1 MHHHHPPLPVTTV
14 PAMPTTSQQQPQQ
27 QQQQQ
32 PQQQQPQQRRR
43 KKRPNY
49 GTRTVEV
56 RRGYNGFGFTIS
68 GQQPCRLSCINSN
81 SPAEQAGLRAGDFLI
96 SVNDLN
102 VSKLPHETVVQLIG
116 NSFGSIRMQIAENY
130 YSDSSD
136 EENANATLLIQRSA
150 RGQLLAAS
158 LGAGVRNKPRFLHHK
173 SKMHRLRNSPQKKP
187 PESVE
192 QPESSAAAAA
202 APAPPMPDQ
211 STLRPVLEDA
221 PLAIGLAN
229 KSAADVANV
238 SAMVR
243 AVGSA
248 ALEYRVIVGYLGT
261 IEMPKQIS
269 HSSKLQTV
277 RSCIRKLRQEKRQP
291 TIVLMCITPECLR
304 LQSANGGTLATYASA
319 RLNYVSSSS
328 ESENRFFG
336 LVTSAV
342 HNTQI
347 EEEYDVEDK
356 SNAGGAHISISHSC
370 HVFVIDTKLIEHGQH
385 LARAHEYR
393 LQCTRDPI
401 SNLCLEFPN
410 NSEYVVNLIRS
421 MYTMRILPPASR
433 SQQPDYEA
441 GAGVGAAAAA
451 HSPQP
456 SNHSEISTTTSNS
469 DSGIGFN
476 NDCTNISDRILV
488 VDFAGAAAVAAHGL
502 VPAAPAPARPLG
514 IVGVPDNRLTVR
526 AMPDPDPKTPAASCS
541 LRRPNLLASFNLIKS
556 PATNL
561 TATRS
566 CDDVL
571 NLLVDDAPVLPA
583 VASMDDISL
592 HSTVPSQDEPT
603 HLFVHPSACVARK
616 ARRSLQPHTAPAQL
630 LLATEPTPSKLSA
643 QVFGKPR
650 SRQSLGFEAIDSV
663 QSPGLAG
670 CCVDQPMD
678 TWTSLQNLHKAAKQ
692 MGGPSTSS
700 SSTHCLLEA
709 TNSEPDLG
717 NRALPS
723 NASPF
728 RRAWG
733 QSSFRMPRASDKASK
748 SAAAAGAATAAATG
762 STHVVRRSASMNA
775 SSDNDV
781 YIKALMLDELKP
793 AAAAPSSKTPSP
805 PQLALFQVPQILTT
819 PAPPSSIM
827 VTASLE
833 SQSEPAPTPEQLGPA
848 SWGTSFERML
858 QDAAGMQTFAEF
870 LKKEFSAEN
879 IYFWTACE
887 RYRCTEQEAE
897 RVTLAR
903 QIFGKHLANSSS
915 DPVNVD
921 SQARNLSDEKLGSGA
936 TDIFAP
942 AQKQIFN
949 LMKFDSYQRFI
960 RSDLYKSCV
969 DAEQKQQPLPFTGA
983 DLDELLKTNFH
994 VVASPKLKKSASN
1007 AEDRRRKSL
1016 LPWHRKTRSK
1026 SRDRTEIMADL
1037 QHTLMPAPP
1046 PPPPLLALLSG
1057 GSQSAQNSLSDLHSS
1072 RSSLSSFDAGGPAA
1086 GPAQGASADN
1096 VCSLCRVILTDGATT
1111 IVQTRPGETVGQL
1124 VERLLEK
1131 RNLVY
1136 PFYDV
1141 VFQGSTKSID
1151 TQQSSQLLAGKEV
1164 LIERRVAFKLDLP
1177 DPKVISVKSKP
1188 KKQLHEV
1195 IRPILNKYNYQMD
1208 GVQVLLR
1215 DTQAPLD
1222 LMQPVTVADGQ
1233 RLQIAL
1239 LKPDFQL
1246 SGGSSM
1252 PPKQSKPMKPLPTA
1266 AAASESSTQLDELTN
1281 KMFNELLQS
1290 KADAAAAAS
1299 QHKKPADLCSMKSNE
1314 APSESS
1320 SSLFERMR
1328 QRQQRENSNIP
1339 GSKLPKLKK
1348 KSTSSQ
1354 HSEELT
1360 TIAASNGTAAAAAT
1374 IATAD
1379 PKKPIIAKLKAGV
1392 KLQSTERV
1400 AETQD
1405 ELLEGLKRA
1414 QLARL
1419 EDQRGTEINFDLP
1432 DFLKNKENLNAA
1444 ASKLRKVRANL
1455 SPVNKAATSP
1465 TDAPQPA
1472 PRLSITR
1479 GQQQQSS
1486 VSPMKVDAEQETE
1499 LTNESS
1505 AAELQEFAKAPPP
1518 LPPKPKVLPIKP
1530 SNWGAAAA
1538 NNSAPPPTT
1547 TIAGNYSNK
1556 FSPAKH
1562 HTLTATATSP
1572 SAKTASASTALAFG
1586 GSKLPLEMQGRKSL
1600 EQAASTRCAYL
1611 DEPSSS
1617 FV

>member
-1 MHHHHPPLPVTTV
+1 MHHHHPPLPITGVSSTAVAAGGADSSQAAATG
-14 PAMPTTSQQQPQQ
+14 PTAPSATTSNSSTQQ
-27 QQQQQ
+27 
-32 PQQQQPQQRRR
+32 QQRRR

-49 GTRTVEV
+49 NYNGIRTVEV

-68 GQQPCRLSCINSN
+68 GQQPCRLSCIISS
-81 SPAEQAGLRAGDFLI
+81 SPAEQAGLRSGDFLI
-96 SVNDLN
+96 SVNGLN

-136 EENANATLLIQRSA
+136 EENANATL

-158 LGAGVRNKPRFLHHK
+158 LRHKPRFLHHK
-173 SKMHRLRNSPQKKP
+173 AKLHRLRNSPQKKLP
-187 PESVE
+187 LPEAVE
-192 QPESSAAAAA
+192 PSPKPSS
-202 APAPPMPDQ
+202 DHL
-211 STLRPVLEDA
+211 TLRPVLEDA
-221 PLAIGLAN
+221 PLVASLS
-229 KSAADVANV
+229 KAADVANV

-248 ALEYRVIVGYLGT
+248 ALEYRVMVGYLGT

-291 TIVLMCITPECLR
+291 TIVLMCITPDSLS
-304 LQSANGGTLATYASA
+304 LQSAGGGVLATYSSA
-319 RLNYVSSSS
+319 RLNFVSSSS

-347 EEEYDVEDK
+347 EEEYEP
-356 SNAGGAHISISHSC
+356 SAGSGAAASGHISISHSC
-370 HVFVIDTKLIEHGQH
+370 HVFVIDTKLIEHAQH
-385 LARAHEYR
+385 MQRAHEFR

-410 NSEYVVNLIRS
+410 NSEYVVNLVRS

-433 SQQPDYEA
+433 SHQADYEA
-441 GAGVGAAAAA
+441 GAGVAGAAA

-488 VDFAGAAAVAAHGL
+488 VDFLGAEAGAAHAGPPTH
-502 VPAAPAPARPLG
+502 PAPARPLG
-514 IVGVPDNRLTVR
+514 IVGIPDNRLTVR
-526 AMPDPDPKTPAASCS
+526 AMPDPSGHPKSPPGSSS

-561 TATRS
+561 TSTRS

-571 NLLVDDAPVLPA
+571 NLFVDDSPRALGA

-592 HSTVPSQDEPT
+592 HSAAPSLDEAHT
-603 HLFVHPSACVARK
+603 FAHPSCVPRK
-616 ARRSLQPHTAPAQL
+616 IRRSLIMEAPSTPH
-630 LLATEPTPSKLSA
+630 KLSA
-643 QVFGKPR
+643 QVFGQPG
-650 SRQSLGFEAIDSV
+650 SRHSLGFEAIDNV
-663 QSPGLAG
+663 QSSSASVT
-670 CCVDQPMD
+670 CIDQAMD
-678 TWTSLQNLHKAAKQ
+678 TWASLQNLHKSHRERASLSA
-692 MGGPSTSS
+692 S

-717 NRALPS
+717 NRALPA

-733 QSSFRMPRASDKASK
+733 QSSFRTPRSDKVAKQQQPQQGHS
-748 SAAAAGAATAAATG
+748 SPL
-762 STHVVRRSASMNA
+762 VRRTASMNA
-775 SSDNDV
+775 SDNDV
-781 YIKALMLDELKP
+781 YIKTLMLDPDLKP
-793 AAAAPSSKTPSP
+793 TRSQQ
-805 PQLALFQVPQILTT
+805 QLSLLQVPKILTT
-819 PAPPSSIM
+819 PAPPSAISVS
-827 VTASLE
+827 VTNADSA
-833 SQSEPAPTPEQLGPA
+833 QDHGGPS
-848 SWGTSFERML
+848 SWGSSFERML
-858 QDAAGMQTFAEF
+858 QDAAGMQTFSEF

-887 RYRCTEQEAE
+887 RYRMLESEAE
-897 RVTLAR
+897 RTSLAR
-903 QIFGKHLANSSS
+903 EIFGKHLANSSS

-921 SQARNLSDEKLGSGA
+921 SQARSLTEEKLAGA
-936 TDIFAP
+936 APDIFAP

-969 DAEQKQQPLPFTGA
+969 EAEQKGQALPYNGS

-994 VVASPKLKKSASN
+994 MAASSKLKKSASN

-1037 QHTLMPAPP
+1037 QSTLMPAPP
-1046 PPPPLLALLSG
+1046 LPPPALLTSASLKLVSG
-1057 GSQSAQNSLSDLHSS
+1057 QNSLSDLHSS
-1072 RSSLSSFDAGGPAA
+1072 RSSLSSFDAGTTA
-1086 GPAQGASADN
+1086 GGQGASAES

-1111 IVQTRPGETVGQL
+1111 IVQTRAGETVGQL

-1136 PFYDV
+1136 PYYDI

-1151 TQQSSQLLAGKEV
+1151 VQQPSQLLAGKEV
-1164 LIERRVAFKLDLP
+1164 VIERRVAFKLDLP

-1195 IRPILNKYNYQMD
+1195 IRPILNKYNYKMEQ
-1208 GVQVLLR
+1208 VQVILR

-1222 LMQPVTVADGQ
+1222 LNQPVTMADGQ
-1233 RLQIAL
+1233 RLRIVL
-1239 LKPDFQL
+1239 LHSDFQAG
-1246 SGGSSM
+1246 GGSSV
-1252 PPKQSKPMKPLPTA
+1252 PPKQSKPMKPLPQG
-1266 AAASESSTQLDELTN
+1266 QLDELTN
-1281 KMFNELLQS
+1281 KVFNELLAS
-1290 KADAAAAAS
+1290 KADAAAAAGNEKQRPS
-1299 QHKKPADLCSMKSNE
+1299 DLCSMKSNE
-1314 APSESS
+1314 APSETS

-1328 QRQQRENSNIP
+1328 RQQRDGSNIP

-1354 HSEELT
+1354 QSEE
-1360 TIAASNGTAAAAAT
+1360 AASQPTAA
-1374 IATAD
+1374 AD

-1392 KLQSTERV
+1392 KLQVTERV
-1400 AETQD
+1400 AEHQD

-1432 DFLKNKENLNAA
+1432 DFLKNKENLSAA
-1444 ASKLRKVRANL
+1444 VSKLRKVRASL
-1455 SPVNKAATSP
+1455 SPVAKVPPSP
-1465 TDAPQPA
+1465 TELPQPA

-1479 GQQQQSS
+1479 SHHP
-1486 VSPMKVDAEQETE
+1486 VSPMKVDQDQETE
-1499 LTNESS
+1499 LPTE
-1505 AAELQEFAKAPPP
+1505 AQDQAEFAKAPPP

-1530 SNWGAAAA
+1530 SNWGVAVAH
-1538 NNSAPPPTT
+1538 PTS
-1547 TIAGNYSNK
+1547 NYCK
-1556 FSPAKH
+1556 FSPAKQVSP
-1562 HTLTATATSP
+1562 TSPKEPPTPTAT
-1572 SAKTASASTALAFG
+1572 FV
-1586 GSKLPLEMQGRKSL
+1586 SKIPLELGRKAL
-1600 EQAASTRCAYL
+1600 EEAAAGSRCAYL

>member
-1 MHHHHPPLPVTTV
+1 MHHHHPPLPITGGVSPSAVAAGGGATGLSIDSS
-14 PAMPTTSQQQPQQ
+14 PAAATGPTAPAATASNSNTQQ
-27 QQQQQ
+27 
-32 PQQQQPQQRRR
+32 QQRRR

-49 GTRTVEV
+49 NYNGIRTVEV

-68 GQQPCRLSCINSN
+68 GQQPCRLSCIISS
-81 SPAEQAGLRAGDFLI
+81 SPAEQAGLRSGDFLI
-96 SVNDLN
+96 SVNGLN

-136 EENANATLLIQRSA
+136 EENANATL

-158 LGAGVRNKPRFLHHK
+158 LRHKPRFLHHK
-173 SKMHRLRNSPQKKP
+173 AKLHRLRNSPQKKLP
-187 PESVE
+187 LPEAVE
-192 QPESSAAAAA
+192 PSPKPS
-202 APAPPMPDQ
+202 PDHL
-211 STLRPVLEDA
+211 TLRPVLEDA
-221 PLAIGLAN
+221 PLVASLS
-229 KSAADVANV
+229 KAADVANV

-291 TIVLMCITPECLR
+291 TIVLMCITPDSLS
-304 LQSANGGTLATYASA
+304 LQSAGGGVLATYSSA

-347 EEEYDVEDK
+347 EEEYEPSVG
-356 SNAGGAHISISHSC
+356 SGACASGHISISHSC
-370 HVFVIDTKLIEHGQH
+370 HVFVIDTKLIEHAQH
-385 LARAHEYR
+385 LQRAHEFR

-410 NSEYVVNLIRS
+410 NSEYVVNLVRS

-433 SQQPDYEA
+433 SHQADFEA
-441 GAGVGAAAAA
+441 GAGVAGAAA

-488 VDFAGAAAVAAHGL
+488 VDFLGAEAGAAHAGL
-502 VPAAPAPARPLG
+502 PTHPAPARPLG
-514 IVGVPDNRLTVR
+514 IVGIPDNRLTVR
-526 AMPDPDPKTPAASCS
+526 AMPDPSGHPKSPPGSSS

-561 TATRS
+561 TSTRS

-571 NLLVDDAPVLPA
+571 NLFVDDSPRALGA

-592 HSTVPSQDEPT
+592 HSAAPSLDEAHT
-603 HLFVHPSACVARK
+603 FAHPACVPRK
-616 ARRSLQPHTAPAQL
+616 IRRSLILEASSTPH
-630 LLATEPTPSKLSA
+630 KLSA
-643 QVFGKPR
+643 QVFGQPG
-650 SRQSLGFEAIDSV
+650 SRHSLGFEAIDNV
-663 QSPGLAG
+663 QSSSASVT
-670 CCVDQPMD
+670 CIDQAMD
-678 TWTSLQNLHKAAKQ
+678 TWASLQNLHKSHRERASLSA
-692 MGGPSTSS
+692 S

-717 NRALPS
+717 NRALPA

-733 QSSFRMPRASDKASK
+733 QSSFRTPRSDKVAKQQQQPQQGQS
-748 SAAAAGAATAAATG
+748 SPL
-762 STHVVRRSASMNA
+762 VRRTASMNA
-775 SSDNDV
+775 SDNDV
-781 YIKALMLDELKP
+781 YIKTLMLDSDLK
-793 AAAAPSSKTPSP
+793 STRSQQ
-805 PQLALFQVPQILTT
+805 QLSLLQVPKILTT
-819 PAPPSSIM
+819 PAPPSAITVS
-827 VTASLE
+827 VANADSAQE
-833 SQSEPAPTPEQLGPA
+833 HGGPT
-848 SWGTSFERML
+848 SWGGSFERML
-858 QDAAGMQTFAEF
+858 QDAAGMQTFSEF

-887 RYRCTEQEAE
+887 RYRMLESEAE
-897 RVTLAR
+897 RALLAR
-903 QIFGKHLANSSS
+903 EIFAKHLANSSS

-921 SQARNLSDEKLGSGA
+921 SQARSLTEEKLAGA
-936 TDIFAP
+936 APDIFAP

-969 DAEQKQQPLPFTGA
+969 EAEQKGLALPYSGS

-994 VVASPKLKKSASN
+994 MAASSKLKKSASN

-1037 QHTLMPAPP
+1037 QSTLMPAPP
-1046 PPPPLLALLSG
+1046 LPPPALLTSASLKLVSG
-1057 GSQSAQNSLSDLHSS
+1057 QNSLSDLHSS
-1072 RSSLSSFDAGGPAA
+1072 RSSLSSFDAGNTA
-1086 GPAQGASADN
+1086 GGQGASAES

-1111 IVQTRPGETVGQL
+1111 IVQTRAGETVGQL
-1124 VERLLEK
+1124 VDRLLEK

-1136 PFYDV
+1136 PYYDI

-1151 TQQSSQLLAGKEV
+1151 VQQPSQLLAGKEV
-1164 LIERRVAFKLDLP
+1164 VIERRVAFKLDLP

-1195 IRPILNKYNYQMD
+1195 IRPILNKYNYKMEQ
-1208 GVQVLLR
+1208 VQVILR

-1222 LMQPVTVADGQ
+1222 LNQPVTMADGQ
-1233 RLQIAL
+1233 RLRIVL
-1239 LKPDFQL
+1239 LHSDFQVG
-1246 SGGSSM
+1246 GGSSV
-1252 PPKQSKPMKPLPTA
+1252 PPKQSKPMKPLPQG
-1266 AAASESSTQLDELTN
+1266 QLDELTN
-1281 KMFNELLQS
+1281 KVFNELLAS
-1290 KADAAAAAS
+1290 KADAAALAGS
-1299 QHKKPADLCSMKSNE
+1299 EKQRPSDLCSMKSNE
-1314 APSESS
+1314 APSETS

-1328 QRQQRENSNIP
+1328 RQQRDGSNIP

-1354 HSEELT
+1354 QSEE
-1360 TIAASNGTAAAAAT
+1360 AATPATAA
-1374 IATAD
+1374 AD

-1392 KLQSTERV
+1392 KLQ
-1400 AETQD
+1400 
-1405 ELLEGLKRA
+1405 
-1414 QLARL
+1414 
-1419 EDQRGTEINFDLP
+1419 
-1432 DFLKNKENLNAA
+1432 
-1444 ASKLRKVRANL
+1444 
-1455 SPVNKAATSP
+1455 
-1465 TDAPQPA
+1465 
-1472 PRLSITR
+1472 
-1479 GQQQQSS
+1479 
-1486 VSPMKVDAEQETE
+1486 M
-1499 LTNESS
+1499 
-1505 AAELQEFAKAPPP
+1505 
-1518 LPPKPKVLPIKP
+1518 
-1530 SNWGAAAA
+1530 
-1538 NNSAPPPTT
+1538 
-1547 TIAGNYSNK
+1547 NYSR
-1556 FSPAKH
+1556 A
-1562 HTLTATATSP
+1562 
-1572 SAKTASASTALAFG
+1572 
-1586 GSKLPLEMQGRKSL
+1586 
-1600 EQAASTRCAYL
+1600 
-1611 DEPSSS
+1611 
-1617 FV
+1617 

>member
-1 MHHHHPPLPVTTV
+1 MHHHHPPLPITGASGSTAAGAGGAAGTAEEAPPPAVAAGPATT
-14 PAMPTTSQQQPQQ
+14 TTPSGSNAQQ
-27 QQQQQ
+27 QQH
-32 PQQQQPQQRRR
+32 QRRR

-49 GTRTVEV
+49 NYNGIRTVEV

-68 GQQPCRLSCINSN
+68 GQQPCRLSCIISS
-81 SPAEQAGLRAGDFLI
+81 SPAEQAGLRSGDFLI
-96 SVNDLN
+96 SVNGLN

-136 EENANATLLIQRSA
+136 EENAHATL

-158 LGAGVRNKPRFLHHK
+158 LRHKPRFLHHK
-173 SKMHRLRNSPQKKP
+173 AKLHRLRNSPQKKLP
-187 PESVE
+187 LPVEAVESP
-192 QPESSAAAAA
+192 QSSKASPAAEHL
-202 APAPPMPDQ
+202 
-211 STLRPVLEDA
+211 TLRPVLEDA
-221 PLAIGLAN
+221 PLAAGNPSKA
-229 KSAADVANV
+229 AADVANV

-291 TIVLMCITPECLR
+291 TIVLMCITPDSLS
-304 LQSANGGTLATYASA
+304 LQSSGGGVLATYSSA

-347 EEEYDVEDK
+347 EEEYEPP
-356 SNAGGAHISISHSC
+356 SAAAAGHISISHSC
-370 HVFVIDTKLIEHGQH
+370 HVFVIDTKLIEHAQH
-385 LARAHEYR
+385 LQRAHEFR

-410 NSEYVVNLIRS
+410 NSEYVVNLVRS

-433 SQQPDYEA
+433 SHQVDYDAGGA
-441 GAGVGAAAAA
+441 GAGGAAA

-488 VDFAGAAAVAAHGL
+488 VDFLGGGAGQGAAHAG
-502 VPAAPAPARPLG
+502 PPNYPAPARPLG
-514 IVGVPDNRLTVR
+514 IVGIPDNRLTVR
-526 AMPDPDPKTPAASCS
+526 AMPDHAALLKSPSESSS

-561 TATRS
+561 TSTRS

-571 NLLVDDAPVLPA
+571 NLFVDDSPRAFGA

-592 HSTVPSQDEPT
+592 HSAAPSLDET
-603 HLFVHPSACVARK
+603 HTFAHPSCVPRK
-616 ARRSLQPHTAPAQL
+616 MRRSLALDTPTTPH
-630 LLATEPTPSKLSA
+630 KLSA
-643 QVFGKPR
+643 QVFGQPG
-650 SRQSLGFEAIDSV
+650 SRHSLGFEAIDSV
-663 QSPGLAG
+663 QSSSVSGA
-670 CCVDQPMD
+670 CIDQPMD
-678 TWTSLQNLHKAAKQ
+678 TWASLQNLHKSHKDHRTSLSA
-692 MGGPSTSS
+692 SS
-700 SSTHCLLEA
+700 SSHCLLEA

-717 NRALPS
+717 NRALPA

-733 QSSFRMPRASDKASK
+733 QSSFRTPRSDKVAKQQQQQQQLGQS
-748 SAAAAGAATAAATG
+748 SP
-762 STHVVRRSASMNA
+762 VRRTASMNA
-775 SSDNDV
+775 SDNDM
-781 YIKALMLDELKP
+781 YIKTLMLDSDLK
-793 AAAAPSSKTPSP
+793 ATRSQQ
-805 PQLALFQVPQILTT
+805 QLSLLQVPKILTT
-819 PAPPSSIM
+819 PAPPSAITVS
-827 VTASLE
+827 VAGEDAAAQEHGCPS
-833 SQSEPAPTPEQLGPA
+833 
-848 SWGTSFERML
+848 SWGSSFERML
-858 QDAAGMQTFAEF
+858 QDAAGMQTFSEF

-887 RYRCTEQEAE
+887 RYRLLESEAE
-897 RVTLAR
+897 RVLQAR
-903 QIFGKHLANSSS
+903 EIFGKHLANSSS

-921 SQARNLSDEKLGSGA
+921 SQARSLTAEKLA
-936 TDIFAP
+936 TAAPDIFAA

-969 DAEQKQQPLPFTGA
+969 EAEQKHQPLPYSGM

-994 VVASPKLKKSASN
+994 LAASSKLKKSASN

-1026 SRDRTEIMADL
+1026 SRDRGEIMADL

-1046 PPPPLLALLSG
+1046 LPPPALLTSASLKLVSG
-1057 GSQSAQNSLSDLHSS
+1057 QNSLSDLHSS
-1072 RSSLSSFDAGGPAA
+1072 RSSLSSFDAGTGTNTS
-1086 GPAQGASADN
+1086 GGGGQGASAES

-1111 IVQTRPGETVGQL
+1111 IVQTRAGETVGEL

-1136 PFYDV
+1136 PYYDI
-1141 VFQGSTKSID
+1141 VFQGTTKSID
-1151 TQQSSQLLAGKEV
+1151 VQQPSQMLAGKEV

-1195 IRPILNKYNYQMD
+1195 IRPILSKYNYKMEQ
-1208 GVQVLLR
+1208 VQVIMR

-1222 LMQPVTVADGQ
+1222 LNQPVTMADGQ
-1233 RLQIAL
+1233 RLRIL
-1239 LKPDFQL
+1239 LLHGHSDFQVGGV
-1246 SGGSSM
+1246 SGSGSSSSSSM
-1252 PPKQSKPMKPLPTA
+1252 TMTTVPPKQSKPMKPLPQG
-1266 AAASESSTQLDELTN
+1266 QLDELTN
-1281 KMFNELLQS
+1281 KVFSELLAS
-1290 KADAAAAAS
+1290 KVDAA
-1299 QHKKPADLCSMKSNE
+1299 QEKPRPSDLCSMKSNE

-1328 QRQQRENSNIP
+1328 RQQSHGSNIP

-1354 HSEELT
+1354 QSEE
-1360 TIAASNGTAAAAAT
+1360 AAT
-1374 IATAD
+1374 VAMAATVAD

-1392 KLQSTERV
+1392 KLQVTERV
-1400 AETQD
+1400 AEHQD

-1432 DFLKNKENLNAA
+1432 DFLKNKENLSAA
-1444 ASKLRKVRANL
+1444 VSKLRKVRASL
-1455 SPVNKAATSP
+1455 SPVGKVPSPSP
-1465 TDAPQPA
+1465 TEIPQPA

-1479 GQQQQSS
+1479 SQPQ
-1486 VSPMKVDAEQETE
+1486 SPMKVDHQELETE
-1499 LTNESS
+1499 LLP
-1505 AAELQEFAKAPPP
+1505 AAEMQDQTDQFAKAPPP

-1530 SNWGAAAA
+1530 SNWGV
-1538 NNSAPPPTT
+1538 APAVAVAQPTT
-1547 TIAGNYSNK
+1547 ANYCNK
-1556 FSPAKH
+1556 FSPSKQQVLVASPTKEAAKV
-1562 HTLTATATSP
+1562 ATF
-1572 SAKTASASTALAFG
+1572 AS
-1586 GSKLPLEMQGRKSL
+1586 KIPLELGRKSL
-1600 EQAASTRCAYL
+1600 EEAAGSRCAYL

>member
-1 MHHHHPPLPVTTV
+1 MHHHHPPLPVT
-14 PAMPTTSQQQPQQ
+14 ATTTAATSSSQ

-32 PQQQQPQQRRR
+32 PQQAQQQQPQQRRR

-187 PESVE
+187 PESLEQAE
-192 QPESSAAAAA
+192 QPSTAAAVAT
-202 APAPPMPDQ
+202 DQ
-211 STLRPVLEDA
+211 STLRPVLEDTP
-221 PLAIGLAN
+221 PLAIGLGN
-229 KSAADVANV
+229 KCAADVANV

-356 SNAGGAHISISHSC
+356 SNASGAHISISHSC

-401 SNLCLEFPN
+401 SQLCLEFPN

-441 GAGVGAAAAA
+441 GAAAAAAA

-502 VPAAPAPARPLG
+502 APAACPAPARPLG

-526 AMPDPDPKTPAASCS
+526 AMPDPDPKSPAASCS

-571 NLLVDDAPVLPA
+571 NLLVDDEAPMLPA

-592 HSTVPSQDEPT
+592 HSTVLSQDEPT
-603 HLFVHPSACVARK
+603 THHMFVHPAACVARGK
-616 ARRSLQPHTAPAQL
+616 SRRSLQPQAAPL
-630 LLATEPTPSKLSA
+630 EPTPSKLSA

-692 MGGPSTSS
+692 MAGLSTSS

-733 QSSFRMPRASDKASK
+733 QSSFRMQRASDKASK
-748 SAAAAGAATAAATG
+748 PASTAATATG
-762 STHVVRRSASMNA
+762 CSPTVRRSASMNA
-775 SSDNDV
+775 SDNDV
-781 YIKALMLDELKP
+781 YLKTLMLDEQLKP
-793 AAAAPSSKTPSP
+793 KSSSQSSSP
-805 PQLALFQVPQILTT
+805 PQLALFQVPQILMT

-827 VTASLE
+827 VTASVE
-833 SQSEPAPTPEQLGPA
+833 SQSEPATAQPEQLGP
-848 SWGTSFERML
+848 SGWGTSFERML

-887 RYRCTEQEAE
+887 RYRCTEQEEE

-903 QIFGKHLANSSS
+903 QIFGKHLSNSSS

-936 TDIFAP
+936 VDIFAP

-969 DAEQKQQPLPFTGA
+969 EAEQKQQPLPFTGA

-994 VVASPKLKKSASN
+994 VMASSKQLKKSASN

-1026 SRDRTEIMADL
+1026 SRDRSEIMADL
-1037 QHTLMPAPP
+1037 QQTLMPAPP
-1046 PPPPLLALLSG
+1046 PPPPLLALLTG
-1057 GSQSAQNSLSDLHSS
+1057 GANSVQNSLSDLHSS
-1072 RSSLSSFDAGGPAA
+1072 RSSLSSFDAGAAA
-1086 GPAQGASADN
+1086 GPAQGTSADS

-1111 IVQTRPGETVGQL
+1111 IVQTRPNETVGQL

-1252 PPKQSKPMKPLPTA
+1252 PPKHSKPMKPLPSA
-1266 AAASESSTQLDELTN
+1266 AATTATNESSTQLDELTN

-1290 KADAAAAAS
+1290 KADAAAAT
-1299 QHKKPADLCSMKSNE
+1299 QKKPADLSSMKSNE
-1314 APSESS
+1314 VPSESS

-1328 QRQQRENSNIP
+1328 QQRQQRENSNIP
-1339 GSKLPKLKK
+1339 GSSKLPKLKK

-1354 HSEELT
+1354 HSEELSTIT
-1360 TIAASNGTAAAAAT
+1360 TGSCAT
-1374 IATAD
+1374 SSVD

-1455 SPVNKAATSP
+1455 SPVNKATSP

-1479 GQQQQSS
+1479 GIQPSS
-1486 VSPMKVDAEQETE
+1486 VSPMKVDAEHETE
-1499 LTNESS
+1499 LTNDASS
-1505 AAELQEFAKAPPP
+1505 AELQEFAKAPPP

-1530 SNWGAAAA
+1530 SNWGAAAQ
-1538 NNSAPPPTT
+1538 PTT
-1547 TIAGNYSNK
+1547 TSAGNYSNK

-1562 HTLTATATSP
+1562 HTSTATSP
-1572 SAKTASASTALAFG
+1572 SAKAASQAATALAFG
-1586 GSKLPLEMQGRKSL
+1586 SSKLPLEMQGRKSL

>member
-1 MHHHHPPLPVTTV
+1 MHHHHPPLPITGGVSPSAV
-14 PAMPTTSQQQPQQ
+14 AAGGGAAGLSIDSSPAAATGPTAPAATASNSNTQQ
-27 QQQQQ
+27 
-32 PQQQQPQQRRR
+32 QQRRR

-49 GTRTVEV
+49 NYNGIRTVEV

-68 GQQPCRLSCINSN
+68 GQQPCRLSCIISS
-81 SPAEQAGLRAGDFLI
+81 SPAEQAGLRSGDFLI
-96 SVNDLN
+96 SVNGLN

-136 EENANATLLIQRSA
+136 EENANATL

-158 LGAGVRNKPRFLHHK
+158 LRHKPRFLHHK
-173 SKMHRLRNSPQKKP
+173 AKLHRLRNSPQKKLP
-187 PESVE
+187 LPEAVE
-192 QPESSAAAAA
+192 PSPKPSQ
-202 APAPPMPDQ
+202 DHL
-211 STLRPVLEDA
+211 TLRPVLEDA
-221 PLAIGLAN
+221 PLVASLS
-229 KSAADVANV
+229 KAADVANV

-291 TIVLMCITPECLR
+291 TIVLMCITPDSLS
-304 LQSANGGTLATYASA
+304 LQSAGGGVLATYSSA

-347 EEEYDVEDK
+347 EEEYEPSVG
-356 SNAGGAHISISHSC
+356 SGACASGHISISHSC
-370 HVFVIDTKLIEHGQH
+370 HVFVIDTKLIEHAQH
-385 LARAHEYR
+385 LQRAHEFR

-410 NSEYVVNLIRS
+410 NSEYVVNLVRS

-433 SQQPDYEA
+433 SHQADFEA
-441 GAGVGAAAAA
+441 GAGVAGAAA

-488 VDFAGAAAVAAHGL
+488 VDFLGAEAGAAHAGLPAH
-502 VPAAPAPARPLG
+502 PAPARPLG
-514 IVGVPDNRLTVR
+514 IVGIPDNRLTVR
-526 AMPDPDPKTPAASCS
+526 AMPDPLGHPKSPPGSSS

-561 TATRS
+561 TSTRS

-571 NLLVDDAPVLPA
+571 NLFVDDSPRALGA

-592 HSTVPSQDEPT
+592 HSAAPSLDEAHT
-603 HLFVHPSACVARK
+603 FAHPACVPRK
-616 ARRSLQPHTAPAQL
+616 IRRSLILEASSTPH
-630 LLATEPTPSKLSA
+630 KLSA
-643 QVFGKPR
+643 QVFGQPG
-650 SRQSLGFEAIDSV
+650 SRHSLGFEAIDNV
-663 QSPGLAG
+663 QSSSASVT
-670 CCVDQPMD
+670 CIDQAMD
-678 TWTSLQNLHKAAKQ
+678 TWASLQNLHKSHRERASLSA
-692 MGGPSTSS
+692 S

-717 NRALPS
+717 NRALPA

-733 QSSFRMPRASDKASK
+733 QSSFRTPRSDKVAKQQQQPQQGQS
-748 SAAAAGAATAAATG
+748 SPL
-762 STHVVRRSASMNA
+762 VRRTASMNA
-775 SSDNDV
+775 SDNDV
-781 YIKALMLDELKP
+781 YIKTLMLDSDLK
-793 AAAAPSSKTPSP
+793 STRSQQ
-805 PQLALFQVPQILTT
+805 QLSLLQVPKILTT
-819 PAPPSSIM
+819 PAPPSAITVS
-827 VTASLE
+827 VANADSAQE
-833 SQSEPAPTPEQLGPA
+833 HGGPT
-848 SWGTSFERML
+848 SWGGSFERML
-858 QDAAGMQTFAEF
+858 QDAAGMQTFSEF

-887 RYRCTEQEAE
+887 RYRMLESEAE
-897 RVTLAR
+897 RALLAR
-903 QIFGKHLANSSS
+903 EIFAKHLANSSS

-921 SQARNLSDEKLGSGA
+921 SQARSLTEEKLAGA
-936 TDIFAP
+936 APDIFAP

-969 DAEQKQQPLPFTGA
+969 EAEQKGLALPYSGS

-994 VVASPKLKKSASN
+994 MAASSKLKKSASN

-1037 QHTLMPAPP
+1037 QSTLMPAPP
-1046 PPPPLLALLSG
+1046 LPPPALLTSASLKLVSG
-1057 GSQSAQNSLSDLHSS
+1057 QNSLSDLHSS
-1072 RSSLSSFDAGGPAA
+1072 RSSLSSFDAGNTA
-1086 GPAQGASADN
+1086 GGQGASAES

-1111 IVQTRPGETVGQL
+1111 IVQTRAGETVGQL
-1124 VERLLEK
+1124 VDRLLEK

-1136 PFYDV
+1136 PYYDI

-1151 TQQSSQLLAGKEV
+1151 VQQPSQLLAGKEV
-1164 LIERRVAFKLDLP
+1164 VIERRVAFKLDLP

-1195 IRPILNKYNYQMD
+1195 IRPILNKYNYKMEQ
-1208 GVQVLLR
+1208 VQVILR

-1222 LMQPVTVADGQ
+1222 LNQPVTMADGQ
-1233 RLQIAL
+1233 RLRIVL
-1239 LKPDFQL
+1239 LHSDFQVG
-1246 SGGSSM
+1246 GGSSV
-1252 PPKQSKPMKPLPTA
+1252 PPKQSKPMKPLPQG
-1266 AAASESSTQLDELTN
+1266 QLDELTN
-1281 KMFNELLQS
+1281 KVFNELLAS
-1290 KADAAAAAS
+1290 KADAAALAGS
-1299 QHKKPADLCSMKSNE
+1299 EKQRPSDLCSMKSNE
-1314 APSESS
+1314 APSETS

-1328 QRQQRENSNIP
+1328 RQQRDGSNIP

-1354 HSEELT
+1354 QSEE
-1360 TIAASNGTAAAAAT
+1360 AATQATAA
-1374 IATAD
+1374 AD
-1379 PKKPIIAKLKAGV
+1379 PKKPIIAKMKAGV
-1392 KLQSTERV
+1392 KLQVTERV
-1400 AETQD
+1400 AEHQD

-1432 DFLKNKENLNAA
+1432 DFLKNKENLSAA
-1444 ASKLRKVRANL
+1444 VSKLRKVRASL
-1455 SPVNKAATSP
+1455 SPVGKVPPSP
-1465 TDAPQPA
+1465 TELPQPA

-1479 GQQQQSS
+1479 SQQQP
-1486 VSPMKVDAEQETE
+1486 VSPMKVDQEQETE
-1499 LTNESS
+1499 SPTE
-1505 AAELQEFAKAPPP
+1505 AQDQTEFAKAPPP

-1530 SNWGAAAA
+1530 SNWGVAVAH
-1538 NNSAPPPTT
+1538 PTS
-1547 TIAGNYSNK
+1547 NYCNK
-1556 FSPAKH
+1556 FSPSKQVSPASSKEAP
-1562 HTLTATATSP
+1562 TSAAT
-1572 SAKTASASTALAFG
+1572 FV
-1586 GSKLPLEMQGRKSL
+1586 SKIPLELGRKAL
-1600 EQAASTRCAYL
+1600 EEAAAGSRCAYL

>member
-1 MHHHHPPLPVTTV
+1 MHHHHPPLPIMSTANAAV
-14 PAMPTTSQQQPQQ
+14 PATVASSQSQQP
-27 QQQQQ
+27 
-32 PQQQQPQQRRR
+32 PAQQQPQQRRR

-68 GQQPCRLSCINSN
+68 GQQPCRLSCIISN

-96 SVNDLN
+96 SVNGLN

-158 LGAGVRNKPRFLHHK
+158 LGPGVRNKPRFLHHK
-173 SKMHRLRNSPQKKP
+173 SKMNRLRNSPQKKP
-187 PESVE
+187 PEVAE
-192 QPESSAAAAA
+192 AV
-202 APAPPMPDQ
+202 APVVPDHA
-211 STLRPVLEDA
+211 TLRPVLEDA
-221 PLAIGLAN
+221 PLASLG
-229 KSAADVANV
+229 KVADVANV

-291 TIVLMCITPECLR
+291 TIVLMCITPDSLR
-304 LQSANGGTLATYASA
+304 LQSAGGGTLATYASA

-342 HNTQI
+342 HNTQVD
-347 EEEYDVEDK
+347 EEYELEDK
-356 SNAGGAHISISHSC
+356 SNASGGHISISHSC

-433 SQQPDYEA
+433 NQQPQDYEA
-441 GAGVGAAAAA
+441 GAAAAA

-488 VDFAGAAAVAAHGL
+488 VDFAGA
-502 VPAAPAPARPLG
+502 PAAAALGLAPMAPAAARPLG

-526 AMPDPDPKTPAASCS
+526 AMPDPDRKSPSASCS

-571 NLLVDDAPVLPA
+571 NLFVDESPVLAA

-592 HSTVPSQDEPT
+592 HSTVPSLDEPHT
-603 HLFVHPSACVARK
+603 FVHPACVPRK
-616 ARRSLQPHTAPAQL
+616 TRRSMQPTPTVATAP
-630 LLATEPTPSKLSA
+630 EPTPSKLSA

-663 QSPGLAG
+663 QSAG
-670 CCVDQPMD
+670 VACADQPMD
-678 TWTSLQNLHKAAKQ
+678 TWTSLQNLHKAINPITDLQ
-692 MGGPSTSS
+692 SS

-717 NRALPS
+717 NRALPT

-733 QSSFRMPRASDKASK
+733 QSSFRTSRTDKVAK
-748 SAAAAGAATAAATG
+748 AGSG
-762 STHVVRRSASMNA
+762 SSPLVRRTASMNA
-775 SSDNDV
+775 SDNDV
-781 YIKALMLDELKP
+781 YIKTLMLDELKP
-793 AAAAPSSKTPSP
+793 PKQQPQ
-805 PQLALFQVPQILTT
+805 QLAIFQVPQILTT
-819 PAPPSSIM
+819 PAPPSTVM
-827 VTASLE
+827 VKAAAGVVVESALE
-833 SQSEPAPTPEQLGPA
+833 LAPQPEQGGPGC
-848 SWGTSFERML
+848 WGTSFERML

-887 RYRCTEQEAE
+887 RYRCLESETE

-903 QIFGKHLANSSS
+903 EIFGKHLANSSS

-921 SQARNLSDEKLGSGA
+921 SQARNLSDEKLASGDS
-936 TDIFAP
+936 DIFAA

-969 DAEQKQQPLPFTGA
+969 EAEQKQQPLPYTGA
-983 DLDELLKTNFH
+983 NLDELLKTNFH

-1026 SRDRTEIMADL
+1026 SRDRSELMADL
-1037 QHTLMPAPP
+1037 QQTLMPPPQAPGLAPP
-1046 PPPPLLALLSG
+1046 PQPLLALLTG
-1057 GSQSAQNSLSDLHSS
+1057 GSVSDLHSS
-1072 RSSLSSFDAGGPAA
+1072 RSSLSSFDAGQPG
-1086 GPAQGASADN
+1086 QGASADS

-1136 PFYDV
+1136 PYYDV
-1141 VFQGSTKSID
+1141 VFQGSNKSID

-1195 IRPILNKYNYQMD
+1195 IRPILNKYNYQMER
-1208 GVQVLLR
+1208 VQVLLR

-1239 LKPDFQL
+1239 IQPDFQQG
-1246 SGGSSM
+1246 GGSSM
-1252 PPKQSKPMKPLPTA
+1252 PPKHSKPMKPLPTLA
-1266 AAASESSTQLDELTN
+1266 TDSTQGQLDELTN

-1299 QHKKPADLCSMKSNE
+1299 ASTTHKPSDMCSMKSNE

-1328 QRQQRENSNIP
+1328 RQQRDNSNIP

-1354 HSEELT
+1354 HSEE
-1360 TIAASNGTAAAAAT
+1360 AG
-1374 IATAD
+1374 ATAVPNLD

-1400 AETQD
+1400 AEHQD

-1455 SPVNKAATSP
+1455 SPVNKASNT
-1465 TDAPQPA
+1465 TVDAPQPA

-1479 GQQQQSS
+1479 GQQPQ
-1486 VSPMKVDAEQETE
+1486 SPMKVDLGEQETE
-1499 LTNESS
+1499 LPAMPTSIEQQ
-1505 AAELQEFAKAPPP
+1505 ELQEFAKAPPP

-1530 SNWGAAAA
+1530 SNWGVA
-1538 NNSAPPPTT
+1538 NAPPN
-1547 TIAGNYSNK
+1547 GNYSNK
-1556 FSPAKH
+1556 FSPAK
-1562 HTLTATATSP
+1562 LTSTTTTTSP
-1572 SAKTASASTALAFG
+1572 TTTANAMSFAG
-1586 GSKLPLEMQGRKSL
+1586 KLPLDIARKSL
-1600 EQAASTRCAYL
+1600 EQASTRCAYL

>member
-1 MHHHHPPLPVTTV
+1 MHHHHPPLPITGGVNV
-14 PAMPTTSQQQPQQ
+14 VSSAAAVAGGGAAGLAMDSSPAAAPGPTGPAATAPNSNTQQ
-27 QQQQQ
+27 
-32 PQQQQPQQRRR
+32 QQRRR

-49 GTRTVEV
+49 NYNGIRTVEV

-68 GQQPCRLSCINSN
+68 GQQPCRLSCIISS
-81 SPAEQAGLRAGDFLI
+81 SPAEQAGLRSGDFLI
-96 SVNDLN
+96 SVNGLN

-136 EENANATLLIQRSA
+136 EENANATL

-158 LGAGVRNKPRFLHHK
+158 LRHKPRFLHHK
-173 SKMHRLRNSPQKKP
+173 AKLHRLRNSPQKKLP
-187 PESVE
+187 LPEAVE
-192 QPESSAAAAA
+192 PSPKPSS
-202 APAPPMPDQ
+202 DHL
-211 STLRPVLEDA
+211 TLRPVLEDA
-221 PLAIGLAN
+221 PLVPSLS
-229 KSAADVANV
+229 KAADVANV

-291 TIVLMCITPECLR
+291 TIVLMCITPDSLS
-304 LQSANGGTLATYASA
+304 LQSAGGGVLATYSSA
-319 RLNYVSSSS
+319 RLNFVSSSS

-347 EEEYDVEDK
+347 EEEYEP
-356 SNAGGAHISISHSC
+356 SAGSGVAASGHISISHSC
-370 HVFVIDTKLIEHGQH
+370 HVFVIDTKLIEHAQH
-385 LARAHEYR
+385 MQRAHEFR

-410 NSEYVVNLIRS
+410 NSEYVVNLVRS

-433 SQQPDYEA
+433 SHQADYEA
-441 GAGVGAAAAA
+441 GAAGVAGAAA

-488 VDFAGAAAVAAHGL
+488 VDFLGAEAGAAHAGPPAH
-502 VPAAPAPARPLG
+502 PAPARPLG
-514 IVGVPDNRLTVR
+514 IVGIPDNRLTVR
-526 AMPDPDPKTPAASCS
+526 AMPDPSGHPKSPPGSSS

-561 TATRS
+561 TSTRS

-571 NLLVDDAPVLPA
+571 NLFVDDSPRALGA

-592 HSTVPSQDEPT
+592 HSAAPSLDEAHT
-603 HLFVHPSACVARK
+603 FAHPACVPRK
-616 ARRSLQPHTAPAQL
+616 IRRSLILEAPSTPH
-630 LLATEPTPSKLSA
+630 KLSA
-643 QVFGKPR
+643 QVFGQPG
-650 SRQSLGFEAIDSV
+650 SRHSLGFEAIDSV
-663 QSPGLAG
+663 QSSSASVT
-670 CCVDQPMD
+670 CIDQAMD
-678 TWTSLQNLHKAAKQ
+678 TWASLQNLHKSHRKEASLSA
-692 MGGPSTSS
+692 S

-717 NRALPS
+717 NRALPA

-733 QSSFRMPRASDKASK
+733 QSSFRTPRSDKVAKQQEPQQGHS
-748 SAAAAGAATAAATG
+748 SPL
-762 STHVVRRSASMNA
+762 VRRTASMNA
-775 SSDNDV
+775 SDNDV
-781 YIKALMLDELKP
+781 YIKTLMLDPDLKP
-793 AAAAPSSKTPSP
+793 TRSQQ
-805 PQLALFQVPQILTT
+805 QLSLLQVPKILTT
-819 PAPPSSIM
+819 PAPPSAIS
-827 VTASLE
+827 VTVNSADSA
-833 SQSEPAPTPEQLGPA
+833 QDHGGPS
-848 SWGTSFERML
+848 SWGASFERML
-858 QDAAGMQTFAEF
+858 QDAAGMQTFSEF

-887 RYRCTEQEAE
+887 RYRLLESEVE
-897 RVTLAR
+897 RASLAR
-903 QIFGKHLANSSS
+903 DIFGKYLANSSS

-921 SQARNLSDEKLGSGA
+921 SQARSLTEEKLAGAA

-969 DAEQKQQPLPFTGA
+969 EAEQKGQALPYNGS

-994 VVASPKLKKSASN
+994 MAASSKLKKSASN

-1037 QHTLMPAPP
+1037 QSTLMPAPP
-1046 PPPPLLALLSG
+1046 LPPPGLLTSASLKLVSG
-1057 GSQSAQNSLSDLHSS
+1057 QNSLSDLHSS
-1072 RSSLSSFDAGGPAA
+1072 RSSLSSFDAATTAGG
-1086 GPAQGASADN
+1086 QGASAES

-1111 IVQTRPGETVGQL
+1111 IVQTRAGETVGQL

-1136 PFYDV
+1136 PYYDI

-1151 TQQSSQLLAGKEV
+1151 VQQPSQLLAGKEV
-1164 LIERRVAFKLDLP
+1164 VIERRVAFKLDLP

-1195 IRPILNKYNYQMD
+1195 IRPILNKYNYKMEQ
-1208 GVQVLLR
+1208 VQVILR

-1222 LMQPVTVADGQ
+1222 LNQQVTMADGQ
-1233 RLQIAL
+1233 RLRIVL
-1239 LKPDFQL
+1239 LHSDFQAG
-1246 SGGSSM
+1246 GGSSV
-1252 PPKQSKPMKPLPTA
+1252 PPKQSKPMKPLPQG
-1266 AAASESSTQLDELTN
+1266 QLDELTN
-1281 KMFNELLQS
+1281 KVFNELLAS
-1290 KADAAAAAS
+1290 KADAAAAAGS
-1299 QHKKPADLCSMKSNE
+1299 EKQRPSDLCSMKSNE
-1314 APSESS
+1314 APSETS

-1328 QRQQRENSNIP
+1328 RQQRDGSNIP

-1354 HSEELT
+1354 QSEE
-1360 TIAASNGTAAAAAT
+1360 AATQATAAT
-1374 IATAD
+1374 D

-1392 KLQSTERV
+1392 KLQVTERV
-1400 AETQD
+1400 AEHQD

-1432 DFLKNKENLNAA
+1432 DFLKNKENLSAA
-1444 ASKLRKVRANL
+1444 VSKLRKVRASL
-1455 SPVNKAATSP
+1455 SPVGKVPPSP
-1465 TDAPQPA
+1465 TELPQPA

-1479 GQQQQSS
+1479 SHHP
-1486 VSPMKVDAEQETE
+1486 VSPMKVDQEQETE
-1499 LTNESS
+1499 SPTE
-1505 AAELQEFAKAPPP
+1505 AQDQTEFAKAPPP

-1530 SNWGAAAA
+1530 SNWGVAVAHP
-1538 NNSAPPPTT
+1538 SS
-1547 TIAGNYSNK
+1547 NYCNK
-1556 FSPAKH
+1556 FSPTKQVSPPLPKEKPAP
-1562 HTLTATATSP
+1562 TATF
-1572 SAKTASASTALAFG
+1572 AS
-1586 GSKLPLEMQGRKSL
+1586 KIPLELGRKAL
-1600 EQAASTRCAYL
+1600 EEAAAGSRCAYL